1 MIEVIPEQPPKASYP
16 IMVTVF
22 GMLVALQPK
31 MSSLSLVLMMTL
43 QFSLESKTALSAA
56 TSIETN
62 EAQP

>member
-1 MIEVIPEQPPKASYP
+1 
-16 IMVTVF
+16 MVTVF

-31 MSSLSLVLMMTL
+31 MSALSLVLMMAL

-56 TSIETN
+56 TSTETN